1 MQAWKLWCEDKAM
14 MLIDPVLE
22 ESHRSNEVL
31 RCIHIGLLCVQEDA
45 TSRPSTPTILL
56 MLSSETMNLPN
67 PSRPAFSVGRMV
79 MEQESTSNNSKNCSI
94 NQVTVSNVAPR

>member
-1 MQAWKLWCEDKAM
+1 
-14 MLIDPVLE
+14 MLMDPVLAD
-22 ESHRSNEVL
+22 SYRSNEVL

-45 TSRPSTPTILL
+45 TNRPSMPTTIM

-67 PSRPAFSVGRMV
+67 PNYPAFSVGRMV